1 MYHTVTGPWWDTEGR
16 AEGQILHHI
25 EIPLSG
31 HRQVVH
37 GQNVLDLMAGHV
49 YFLPGNTPV
58 AGRHIEDAET
68 IWVRFRCE
76 WLPGVD
82 PLMDWP
88 ERTPCILDSTDT
100 STWRKWLDQKW
111 GANTNHALE
120 LRSRI
125 EHWLA
130 EGVPSLDG
138 IIDRHREAHAQFEA
152 VFEFVEA
159 KLGADLRVDE
169 LANVYGTTPYTF
181 TRVFSSATKS
191 TPKAYLNR
199 RLNLAAIQLIIGS
212 DLSMKEIAYR
222 LRFSDEF
229 YFSRFFKKLNGVA
242 PSLYRK
248 RLRA

>member
-1 MYHTVTGPWWDTEGR
+1 MKQDEKCERKAGQGAMPPSRTCLSSHALLRVNTFRVHLVDMYHTVTGPWWDTEGR

-100 STWRKWLDQKW
+100 STWRKW
-111 GANTNHALE
+111 H
-120 LRSRI
+120 RPR
-125 EHWLA
+125 
-130 EGVPSLDG
+130 VPDAGPNCRRCCLW
-138 IIDRHREAHAQFEA
+138 
-152 VFEFVEA
+152 
-159 KLGADLRVDE
+159 
-169 LANVYGTTPYTF
+169 
-181 TRVFSSATKS
+181 
-191 TPKAYLNR
+191 PKCSDCWR
-199 RLNLAAIQLIIGS
+199 RWSQAML
-212 DLSMKEIAYR
+212 
-222 LRFSDEF
+222 
-229 YFSRFFKKLNGVA
+229 
-242 PSLYRK
+242 
-248 RLRA
+248 